1 MFMQLALFGQSQN
14 SPQDFRSMGE
24 LALHYHYFLIIE
36 KHFDDQIFVAGI
48 IGNLGETNWQDHI
61 PAVILENKLF
71 SNLFSAFL
79 NDIKKWEM
87 INVSKY
93 KNISFFY
100 ITLTST
106 P

>member
-1 MFMQLALFGQSQN
+1 MVTQLDLFGQSQN

-24 LALHYHYFLIIE
+24 LVLHYHYFLIIE

-48 IGNLGETNWQDHI
+48 IENLEEINWQDFI
-61 PAVILENKLF
+61 PAIILENKLF
-71 SNLFSAFL
+71 SNLFSDFL
-79 NDIKKWEM
+79 NEIKKWEM

>member
-1 MFMQLALFGQSQN
+1 MFTQLALFGQSQN

-24 LALHYHYFLIIE
+24 LVLHYHYFLIIE

-48 IGNLGETNWQDHI
+48 IGNVGETNWQDYI

-79 NDIKKWEM
+79 NDVKKWEM
-87 INVSKY
+87 INMSKY
-93 KNISFFY
+93 KNISFFLY
-100 ITLTST
+100 YSH
-106 P
+106 

>member
-1 MFMQLALFGQSQN
+1 MVTQLDLFGQSQN

-24 LALHYHYFLIIE
+24 LVLHYHYFLIIE

-48 IGNLGETNWQDHI
+48 IGNLKEINWQNFI
-61 PAVILENKLF
+61 PAIILENKLF
-71 SNLFSAFL
+71 SILFSDFL
-79 NDIKKWEM
+79 NEIKKWEM